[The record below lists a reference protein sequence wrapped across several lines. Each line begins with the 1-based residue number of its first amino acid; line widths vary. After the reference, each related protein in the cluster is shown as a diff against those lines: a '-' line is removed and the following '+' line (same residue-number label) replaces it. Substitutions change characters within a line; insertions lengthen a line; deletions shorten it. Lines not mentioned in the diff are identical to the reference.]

1 MKISSP
7 ASYTLSTRYTSQNV
21 TDAAANGGITASSRG
36 LFFTTQ
42 PASAASVVPRYNVIC
57 ADGSSCFFSMRP
69 TSATVTVAN
78 QVFLPL
84 SIIKLKDLGDPGSP
98 PNTNAKMILLK

>member
-7 ASYTLSTRYTSQNV
+7 PSDTLSTRYTSQNV
-21 TDAAANGGITASSRG
+21 VDVSGGITASSRG

-69 TSATVTVAN
+69 TAAVVATAN

-84 SIIKLKDLGDPGSP
+84 SIIKLKDLGDPGAP
-98 PNTNAKMILLK
+98 PNTNAKMVLLK

>member
-7 ASYTLSTRYTSQNV
+7 SSYTLSNKYASVDVMPTAV
-21 TDAAANGGITASSRG
+21 NGGLTAASRG

-42 PASAASVVPRYNVIC
+42 PTTAAAIVPRFNVIC
-57 ADGSSCFFSMRP
+57 ADGSSCYFSMRP
-69 TSATVTVAN
+69 TSSTVTIVN

-84 SIIKLKDLGDPGSP
+84 SIIKLKDIGDTDSFQQ
-98 PNTNAKMILLK
+98 NTKMILLK